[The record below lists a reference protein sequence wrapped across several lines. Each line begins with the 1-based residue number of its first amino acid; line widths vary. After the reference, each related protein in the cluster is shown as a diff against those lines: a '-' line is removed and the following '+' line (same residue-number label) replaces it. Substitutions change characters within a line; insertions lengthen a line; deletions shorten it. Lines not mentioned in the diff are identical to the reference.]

1 MSDHIF
7 LVLDSGV
14 SEAKAYVFDA
24 HDSVLGRAYQP
35 ISKTRPNSGWV
46 EQDPDELISAA
57 RAALSVAVD
66 QSNVSPNTIISMG
79 IANQRETVVAWDLAT
94 GEALAP
100 AILGD
105 DSRTQGWCEQ
115 FYGDVAD
122 RIREKTGLLVRATF
136 SASKI
141 RWLLDMNSDVVKAEE
156 EGKLAVG
163 TVDSW
168 LLFKLSEEGMHMC
181 DMTNASRTLLYNI
194 HGLTWDRELLELFG
208 IDPEILPSVRSSRA
222 LYGTLRSDICGCPA
236 PIEVMCGDQQ
246 ASMAAAGFTSHMTK
260 VSYGSKTH
268 VMQTLGDEFLLEDS
282 FLTTLTPDAPIGSV
296 QYALEA
302 SICDTGEKVTDALGH
317 EEQLKK
323 VLDDIVRQVDSSLS
337 DLPYPTDTLIVD
349 GGITQNDHLIRL
361 QADVTGAEV
370 VRQPIYDGAALGVM
384 RLLSSIHHGA

>member
-181 DMTNASRTLLYNI
+181 DMTTASRTLLYNI
-194 HGLTWDRELLELFG
+194 H
-208 IDPEILPSVRSSRA
+208 
-222 LYGTLRSDICGCPA
+222 
-236 PIEVMCGDQQ
+236 
-246 ASMAAAGFTSHMTK
+246 
-260 VSYGSKTH
+260 
-268 VMQTLGDEFLLEDS
+268 
-282 FLTTLTPDAPIGSV
+282 
-296 QYALEA
+296 
-302 SICDTGEKVTDALGH
+302 
-317 EEQLKK
+317 
-323 VLDDIVRQVDSSLS
+323 
-337 DLPYPTDTLIVD
+337 
-349 GGITQNDHLIRL
+349 
-361 QADVTGAEV
+361 
-370 VRQPIYDGAALGVM
+370 
-384 RLLSSIHHGA
+384 